1 MNVVYGARDIV
12 RNPSLLR
19 IDSNESFIV
28 EDKKAHKRLGIYLGV
43 DLAEEFFSYKKKDK
57 LLNAAKKIKE
67 NAIKENLLLDESV
80 DDGL

>member
-1 MNVVYGARDIV
+1 MNAIYGARDIV

-19 IDSNESFIV
+19 IDSDESFIV

-43 DLAEEFFSYKKKDK
+43 GLAEEFFAYKKREK
-57 LLNAAKKIKE
+57 LLDAAKKIKE
-67 NAIKENLLLDESV
+67 NSSEEYEFLEGSV